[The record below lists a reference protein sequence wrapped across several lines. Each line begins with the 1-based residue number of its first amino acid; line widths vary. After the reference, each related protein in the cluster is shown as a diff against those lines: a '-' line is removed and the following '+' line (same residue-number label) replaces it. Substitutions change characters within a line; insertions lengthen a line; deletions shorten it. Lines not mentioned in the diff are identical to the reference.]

1 MDYILNIFFILFHTV
16 FALFN
21 LSGWYW
27 KKTRRL
33 NLYTLLL
40 TAFSW
45 LILGIWYGIGYCPF
59 TEWHWQVRYRLGYI
73 ELPVSYIKF
82 LLDMF
87 TGLNFNPLYVDI
99 FTGIA
104 FALALLISFYMNL
117 RDFLTVKKTT
127 KNI

>member
-1 MDYILNIFFILFHTV
+1 M
-16 FALFN
+16 
-21 LSGWYW
+21 
-27 KKTRRL
+27 
-33 NLYTLLL
+33 YTILL

-45 LILGIWYGIGYCPF
+45 LVLGIWYGIGYCPF

-104 FALALLISFYMNL
+104 FALAFLISFYMNL